1 MTEEKIGVEG
11 QDYYDAEPSPA
22 PPTFRDAIRFLHRKR
37 VRLAAF
43 FIAFTLLGVLGLA
56 AFLAITPREVD
67 GRVVLSFRGIGN
79 SQYPS
84 GKRFTTE
91 DFREPDVLRA
101 ALLDAGI
108 SPDKVD
114 LKKLSANLTVTPIFP
129 PEVVARWKRQDRDGV
144 KREEYVP
151 NEFRLRLRLAGIP
164 KDSAVRL
171 FDAILQRYRAHVKFE
186 QKAALQFVSD
196 WQKGG
201 YRDILRD
208 YDYWEIPYILV
219 ENQGILTRS
228 LKDLIEESAGYED
241 AALGLSFRDIQKD
254 LGIWAATRLEALRAL
269 TYKGRLV
276 KNKNAALLTA
286 QYQLED
292 LDIEAQALNEQTN
305 QALRLVEML
314 QKPQGMLATENT
326 GREIPVVDASVMERM
341 MRSDYLTPLVKK
353 ISELQEDRKDVEI
366 RKARLEKDIGYIA
379 NAENVPFGRL
389 PQEYRDLVPTL
400 SKELSAIIDKY
411 NRLLDR
417 YLTDTV
423 TSLVAVREGPRVTRG
438 VSLPFTLVVIVFVS
452 AVLALV
458 AIVVEHL
465 YRSALKPTGLPTE
478 RAPAY

>member
-1 MTEEKIGVEG
+1 MADERVQRESVE
-11 QDYYDAEPSPA
+11 YDEAASPS
-22 PPTFRDAIRFLHRKR
+22 FRDAIRFVHRKR

-43 FIAFTLLGVLGLA
+43 FLVFASLGVLGLVA
-56 AFLAITPREVD
+56 WLALTPRDVE
-67 GRVVLSFRGIGN
+67 GRLVLTFRGIGVGE
-79 SQYPS
+79 YPS
-84 GKRFTTE
+84 GKKFTTE

-108 SPDKVD
+108 SPDRID
-114 LKKLSANLTVTPIFP
+114 LKKLSANLTVTPIIP

-144 KREEYVP
+144 KREEYLP
-151 NEFRLRLRLAGIP
+151 NEFRLRLHLAGIP
-164 KDSAVRL
+164 RESAVRL
-171 FDAILQRYRAHVKFE
+171 FDAIVQRYRQHAKFE

-201 YRDILRD
+201 YRDLIRN

-219 ENQGILTRS
+219 ENQGILMRS
-228 LKDLIEESAGYED
+228 LKNLIEESAGYED
-241 AALGLSFRDIQKD
+241 PSLGLSFRDIQKD

-276 KNKNAALLTA
+276 KSKNAALLTA

-292 LDIEAQALNEQTN
+292 LDIAVRALAQQTTE
-305 QALRLVEML
+305 ALRLVEML
-314 QKPQGMLATENT
+314 QKPQGLLASENT

-353 ISELQEDRKDVEI
+353 ISELQEDRKEVEI

-379 NAENVPFGRL
+379 NAENVPFERL
-389 PQEYRDLVPTL
+389 PQEYRELIPTL
-400 SKELSAIIDKY
+400 SKELSTIIEKY

-417 YLTDTV
+417 YLTETV
-423 TSLVAVREGPRVTRG
+423 TSLVAVREGPRVTHG
-438 VSLPFTLVVIVFVS
+438 VSLPLVLILIVFVS
-452 AVLALV
+452 AVLALF
-458 AIVVEHL
+458 AILFEHM
-465 YRSALKPTGLPTE
+465 YRSALQPSDVPSE